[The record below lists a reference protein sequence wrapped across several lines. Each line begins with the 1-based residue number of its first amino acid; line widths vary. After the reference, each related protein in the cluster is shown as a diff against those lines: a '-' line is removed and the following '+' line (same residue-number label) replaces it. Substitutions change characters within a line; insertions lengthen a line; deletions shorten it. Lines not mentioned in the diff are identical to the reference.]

1 MRICHAQGGIRT
13 NATVIPAAPL
23 YICVMTIVPGW
34 AALSSMISN
43 ARTRGL
49 FADVKGPWGSS
60 GGGAGDGP
68 GNGSRGEGPAEP
80 PSVPPTGPWST
91 GPARRPGTSGTF
103 GNVTSIDDLIRR
115 SRARFG
121 GSGGSGGGGLSRRGP
136 DRSIVIW
143 ALVAFAAL
151 WLLLSTIHRISPEER
166 GVVTQFGR
174 YSRTLSPGIGITL
187 PWPVERVRKIDVS
200 NIRTVDLGSATEESL
215 MLTGDQNII
224 DIAYSVRWNVRDPEL
239 FLFEM
244 QNPEETIQQVAESV
258 MRAALSSVTL
268 NQAIGEKRGDI
279 EARVQENMQRVL
291 DAYRSGVVLQGVA
304 IRQADPPAAVNDAFK
319 AVSASQQAAQ
329 SDINNANAYALQ
341 LRQLSQGEATAFDKV
356 FEQYRLSPEVTRRR
370 MYYETMERV
379 LQNVDKTII
388 EAPGVTPYLPLN
400 RNERTQPAAP
410 AVQEPQGAAR

>member
-1 MRICHAQGGIRT
+1 
-13 NATVIPAAPL
+13 
-23 YICVMTIVPGW
+23 
-34 AALSSMISN
+34 
-43 ARTRGL
+43 
-49 FADVKGPWGSS
+49 
-60 GGGAGDGP
+60 
-68 GNGSRGEGPAEP
+68 
-80 PSVPPTGPWST
+80 
-91 GPARRPGTSGTF
+91 
-103 GNVTSIDDLIRR
+103 VTSIDDLLRR

-121 GSGGSGGGGLSRRGP
+121 GGSGGGGTGQARRGP
-136 DRSIVIW
+136 DRSIIVW
-143 ALVAFAAL
+143 ALIALAAL
-151 WLLLSTIHRISPEER
+151 WLLLSTFHRIAPEER

-200 NIRTVDLGSATEESL
+200 NIRTIDLGSSSEETL

-258 MRAALSSVTL
+258 MRAALSGVTL

-279 EARVQENMQRVL
+279 EARVQEQMQRVL
-291 DAYRSGVVLQGVA
+291 DAYRSGVVLQGIA

-341 LRQLSQGEATAFDKV
+341 LNQLSQGEATAFDKV
-356 FEQYRLSPEVTRRR
+356 YAQYRLSPEVTRRR

-400 RNERTQPAAP
+400 QRGRTPQA
-410 AVQEPQGAAR
+410 AVQDPQGAAR